1 MDAGLCTLL
10 SKACTDL
17 GTPFEVLPSG
27 AGHDA
32 SMFANAGIP
41 SGMVFVRNQNG
52 SHNPEEAMDIG
63 DFMAGVQV
71 LHQAIQELR

>member
-1 MDAGLCTLL
+1 
-10 SKACTDL
+10 
-17 GTPFEVLPSG
+17 
-27 AGHDA
+27 
-32 SMFANAGIP
+32 MFANAGIP

-71 LHQAIQELR
+71 LHQGIQEIR